1 LNNNIPTL
9 FHRSQNKIDMNLLNF
24 DDYDELA
31 LPSLDSPMIPM
42 EKHIE
47 PSLMTQL
54 NWDSETFVPTEQE
67 KLKIGAPIFK
77 MKNKYL

>member
-1 LNNNIPTL
+1 
-9 FHRSQNKIDMNLLNF
+9 MNF
-24 DDYDELA
+24 DDYDDLA

-77 MKNKYL
+77 MKSKYL